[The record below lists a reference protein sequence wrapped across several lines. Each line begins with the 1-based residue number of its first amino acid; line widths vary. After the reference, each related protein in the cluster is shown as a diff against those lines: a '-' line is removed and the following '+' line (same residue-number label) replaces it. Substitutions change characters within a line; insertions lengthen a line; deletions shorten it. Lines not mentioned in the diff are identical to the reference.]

1 MPQWFVEWR
10 RSLTFKLM
18 VSYLLAWGLA
28 AALVGTVIGLVLRFQ
43 PVNSSLRNAQ
53 RLTQLLGD
61 ALVFDAQ
68 GKPQRIDGIDQLGW
82 LSRSLPEDFSYQIS
96 DRQGRVFL
104 SSAPAG
110 KAMPEPPNPVD
121 AHTLLLDH
129 DGQTWEVH
137 AKVSQ
142 RLIDLMHLSTDRH
155 MVGVALAT
163 AGVSIL
169 LLGAVLLVVV
179 QRLLQPLRR
188 ASAQA
193 MQINPKQLT
202 VRLQNQ
208 DLPSELQPLVR
219 AFNQV
224 LDRLETGFRNQQRFL
239 ANAAHELKTPLALL
253 RGQIELGGANQ
264 TEQLLA
270 DVDQLTRQVQQLLLL
285 AEVSEPSNFRSE
297 SIHLMPLAGEVL
309 TYLEPMAKQRA
320 VRLALCH
327 QDART
332 MVTGDRMALFALLK
346 NLVENALNFAP
357 PHSTVTVALNERSLE
372 VIDEGPGIDPSHL
385 AHVFDRFWR
394 HPERRSHGTG
404 LGLAICQE
412 IAKAHQWQLTAR
424 PQQPGAHFRL
434 DFG

>member
-1 MPQWFVEWR
+1 M
-10 RSLTFKLM
+10 
-18 VSYLLAWGLA
+18 
-28 AALVGTVIGLVLRFQ
+28 
-43 PVNSSLRNAQ
+43 
-53 RLTQLLGD
+53 
-61 ALVFDAQ
+61 
-68 GKPQRIDGIDQLGW
+68 
-82 LSRSLPEDFSYQIS
+82 
-96 DRQGRVFL
+96 
-104 SSAPAG
+104 
-110 KAMPEPPNPVD
+110 
-121 AHTLLLDH
+121 
-129 DGQTWEVH
+129 
-137 AKVSQ
+137 
-142 RLIDLMHLSTDRH
+142 
-155 MVGVALAT
+155 
-163 AGVSIL
+163 
-169 LLGAVLLVVV
+169 
-179 QRLLQPLRR
+179 
-188 ASAQA
+188 
-193 MQINPKQLT
+193 
-202 VRLQNQ
+202 
-208 DLPSELQPLVR
+208 
-219 AFNQV
+219 
-224 LDRLETGFRNQQRFL
+224 
-239 ANAAHELKTPLALL
+239 
-253 RGQIELGGANQ
+253 
-264 TEQLLA
+264 
-270 DVDQLTRQVQQLLLL
+270 DQLTRQVQQLLLL

-394 HPERRSHGTG
+394 HPERRSHGAG

>member
-1 MPQWFVEWR
+1 MPQWFADGR
-10 RSLTFKLM
+10 KSLAFKLM
-18 VSYLLAWGLA
+18 VSYLLAWMLT
-28 AALVGTVIGLVLRFQ
+28 AALLATTIWVVLQFQ
-43 PVNSSLRNAQ
+43 PTDGSLRNAQ

-61 ALVFDAQ
+61 SLIFDAQ
-68 GKPQRIDGIDQLGW
+68 GQPQRIEGIDQIEW
-82 LSRSLPEDFSYQIS
+82 MTSALPEDFSYRIS
-96 DRQGRVFL
+96 DQNGRVFL
-104 SSAPAG
+104 SSPSAG
-110 KAMPEPPNPVD
+110 SATAKPPNQVD

-129 DGQTWEVH
+129 AGQIWEVH
-137 AKVSQ
+137 AQVSQ
-142 RLIDLMHLSTDRH
+142 RLIDLIHLSSDRH
-155 MVGVALAT
+155 LGGVALAT
-163 AGVSIL
+163 ATISIL
-169 LLGAVLLVVV
+169 LLGAVLVVVV
-179 QRLLQPLRR
+179 QRLLRPLRE

-193 MQINPKQLT
+193 MQINPQQLAL
-202 VRLQNQ
+202 RLQER

-224 LDRLETGFRNQQRFL
+224 LDRLETGFRHQQRFL

-253 RGQIELGGANQ
+253 RGQIELGNTNH

-285 AEVSEPSNFRSE
+285 AEVSEPGSFRRE
-297 SIHLMPLAGEVL
+297 SIHLMPLAREVL
-309 TYLEPMAKQRA
+309 GFLEPMAQQRG
-320 VRLALCH
+320 VRLDLH
-327 QDART
+327 FQDART

-357 PHSTVTVALNERSLE
+357 PQSTVTLALRAQSLE
-372 VIDEGPGIDPSHL
+372 VMDEGPGIDPVHL
-385 AHVFDRFWR
+385 AHVFERFWR
-394 HPERRSHGTG
+394 HPERRSHGAG

>member
-18 VSYLLAWGLA
+18 VSYLLAWGLT
-28 AALVGTVIGLVLRFQ
+28 AALVGTAMWLVLQFH
-43 PVNSSLRNAQ
+43 PINSSLRNAQ

-61 ALVFDAQ
+61 SLVFDAQ
-68 GKPQRIDGIDQLGW
+68 GHPQRIDGIEQLGW
-82 LSRSLPEDFSYQIS
+82 LSSSHPEDFWYQIS

-104 SSAPAG
+104 SSVPA
-110 KAMPEPPNPVD
+110 AQALPEPPSQVD
-121 AHTLLLDH
+121 SHTLLLDH
-129 DGQTWEVH
+129 AGQTREVH

-155 MVGVALAT
+155 LGGVALAT

-169 LLGAVLLVVV
+169 LLGAVLMVAV
-179 QRLLQPLRR
+179 QRLLQPLRQ

-193 MQINPKQLT
+193 MQINPQQLT
-202 VRLQNQ
+202 VRLQEN

-224 LDRLETGFRNQQRFL
+224 LDRLETGFRNQQRFM

-253 RGQIELGGANQ
+253 RGQIELGGADQ

-285 AEVSEPSNFRSE
+285 AEVSEHSNFKSE
-297 SIHLMPLAGEVL
+297 AIPLMPLACEVL
-309 TYLEPMAKQRA
+309 AYLEPMAKQRT
-320 VRLALCH
+320 VRLDIRY
-327 QDART
+327 QDAST
-332 MVTGDRMALFALLK
+332 LVKGDRMALFALLK

-357 PHSTVTVALNERSLE
+357 PHSTVLLALNERSLE

-385 AHVFDRFWR
+385 AHVFERFWR
-394 HPERRSHGTG
+394 HPDRRSHGAG

-412 IAKAHQWQLTAR
+412 IAKAHQWQLTAS